1 MFSINMLNTPLK
13 VETILYFSFLF
24 TDFSEKLEDI
34 QQKIAKQIIL
44 QKLTNKTLDE
54 NKLKVERQSYTS
66 QVL

>member
-1 MFSINMLNTPLK
+1 MFSIKMLSTLLK

-34 QQKIAKQIIL
+34 QQKIAKQILL
-44 QKLTNKTLDE
+44 QKLSNKTLNE
-54 NKLKVERQSYTS
+54 NKLQLERQSYTS

>member
-1 MFSINMLNTPLK
+1 MLSTLSK

-34 QQKIAKQIIL
+34 QQKIAKQILL
-44 QKLTNKTLDE
+44 QKLFNKTLDE
-54 NKLKVERQSYTS
+54 NKLQVERQSYTS

>member
-1 MFSINMLNTPLK
+1 MLNTLLK

-34 QQKIAKQIIL
+34 QQKIAKQILL

-54 NKLKVERQSYTS
+54 NKLQVERQNYTS

>member
-1 MFSINMLNTPLK
+1 MFSINMLHTLLK

-34 QQKIAKQIIL
+34 QQKIAKQILL

-54 NKLKVERQSYTS
+54 NKLQVERQSYTF

>member
-1 MFSINMLNTPLK
+1 MLSTLLK

-34 QQKIAKQIIL
+34 QQKIAKQILL
-44 QKLTNKTLDE
+44 QKLSNKTLDE
-54 NKLKVERQSYTS
+54 NKLQVERQSYTS

>member
-1 MFSINMLNTPLK
+1 MLNTLLK

-34 QQKIAKQIIL
+34 QQKIAKQILL
-44 QKLTNKTLDE
+44 QKLSNKTLDE
-54 NKLKVERQSYTS
+54 NKLQVERQNYTS

>member
-1 MFSINMLNTPLK
+1 MLSTLSK

-54 NKLKVERQSYTS
+54 NKLQVERQSYTF

>member
-34 QQKIAKQIIL
+34 QQKIAKQILL
-44 QKLTNKTLDE
+44 QKLSNKTLDE
-54 NKLKVERQSYTS
+54 NKLQVERQSYTS

>member
-1 MFSINMLNTPLK
+1 MLNTLLK

-34 QQKIAKQIIL
+34 QQKIAKQILL
-44 QKLTNKTLDE
+44 QKLTNKTFDE
-54 NKLKVERQSYTS
+54 NKLQVERQNYTS